1 MEKEK
6 ENVRRKRKIW
16 LMTLLWN
23 FLQTFF
29 ILFLN
34 RSFVA
39 EKLFP
44 IANSKHYKV
53 FSFLV
58 ECCWMLLDVV
68 LCI

>member
-6 ENVRRKRKIW
+6 ENFQKKKENMVNDSFMELFI
-16 LMTLLWN
+16 N
-23 FLQTFF
+23 FFF
-29 ILFLN
+29 IFLN

-58 ECCWMLLDVV
+58 GSC
-68 LCI
+68 